1 MKFASVGS
9 FRFSNL
15 TQTRQ
20 AFPTLLTYREILS
33 TVNLRQARTY
43 KNATELLRPHM

>member
-1 MKFASVGS
+1 M
-9 FRFSNL
+9 
-15 TQTRQ
+15 
-20 AFPTLLTYREILS
+20 PIYIEILS